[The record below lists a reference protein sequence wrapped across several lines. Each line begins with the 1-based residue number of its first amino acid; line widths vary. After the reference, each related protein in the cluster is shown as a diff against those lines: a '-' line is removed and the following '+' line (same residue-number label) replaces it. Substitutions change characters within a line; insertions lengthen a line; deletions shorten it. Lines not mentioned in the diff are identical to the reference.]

1 MCACVLEI
9 QSHAHSREEE
19 EEEERGNVS
28 EQMRVGACVCVRDFV
43 YAWKGRQEGRAGLA
57 WQARATKRTD
67 RQIIIDIH
75 TRTHTSDIHRN
86 ARTASRHTQP
96 TVCSS
101 CIDLS
106 RCVHICLLVRVQN
119 DMH

>member
-9 QSHAHSREEE
+9 QSHAHSREE

-57 WQARATKRTD
+57 RQARATKRTD

-75 TRTHTSDIHRN
+75 THTHLIFIETHARPADIRN
-86 ARTASRHTQP
+86 QP
-96 TVCSS
+96 SA
-101 CIDLS
+101 
-106 RCVHICLLVRVQN
+106 VRV
-119 DMH
+119 